1 MDFERVTEMLSK
13 AFWCPGIKLEEV
25 RQGAENSAF
34 VVGAFTREGLQV
46 GFGRAISDKTRFA
59 YICDVIVD
67 ESYRR
72 KGIGQQMVNH
82 MLGSSELSDVYQWLL
97 ITKDAH
103 GVYQKSGFGPISRP
117 EAWMEIRNKRPERGV

>member
-1 MDFERVTEMLSK
+1 MPLRL
-13 AFWCPGIKLEEV
+13 W
-25 RQGAENSAF
+25 RQHRPS
-34 VVGAFTREGLQV
+34 
-46 GFGRAISDKTRFA
+46 SDKTRFA

-67 ESYRR
+67 EGFRR

-103 GVYQKSGFGPISRP
+103 GVYQKSGFVPISRP
-117 EAWMEIRNKRPERGV
+117 ESWMEIRNKRPERGV